1 MADAM
6 PIEIE
11 IILTIAGMSAFF
23 GAGEYEARDG
33 SANHRML
40 WACLSL
46 LVSVFTLGL
55 GLLGWLLGQALL
67 LVGIAAVRAW
77 LEDRAN
83 K

>member
-1 MADAM
+1 M

-11 IILTIAGMSAFF
+11 VILTIAGVSAFF

-33 SANHRML
+33 GANHRML

-46 LVSVFTLGL
+46 LVSVLTLSLGS
-55 GLLGWLLGQALL
+55 GLLGWLLGQAMLL
-67 LVGIAAVRAW
+67 IGIAAVRVW

>member
-1 MADAM
+1 M

-11 IILTIAGMSAFF
+11 VILTIAGMSAFF
-23 GAGEYEARDG
+23 GAGEYESRDG
-33 SANHRML
+33 GANHRML

-46 LVSVFTLGL
+46 LVSVLTLYLGAGL
-55 GLLGWLLGQALL
+55 IGWLLAQGALL
-67 LVGIAAVRAW
+67 IGIAVVRVW